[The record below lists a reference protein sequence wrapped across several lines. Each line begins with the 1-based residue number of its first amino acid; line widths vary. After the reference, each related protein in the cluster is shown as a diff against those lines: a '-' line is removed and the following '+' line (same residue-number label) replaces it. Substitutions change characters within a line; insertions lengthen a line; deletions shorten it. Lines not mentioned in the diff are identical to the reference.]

1 MSEGLLRALAGLLIG
16 AVIGSFLATVLAR
29 RGRADGVLPV
39 GRSRCDLCGSRLGA
53 ADLVPIV
60 SYLLRRGRCRHCG
73 GPICFR
79 HPAVETAAASLG
91 LASFLL
97 GGWAAGAVAALLGW
111 TLLLLSTI
119 DLEEMRLPD
128 PLTLPLL
135 GLGLLL
141 SLLQG
146 ALLPPLGLPE
156 PASALIAAATGWA
169 VLAGLAFLYRRL
181 RGRQGL
187 GAGDAK
193 LAAAAGAWL
202 GLADL
207 PAYFLLAGL
216 LGIAHAVV
224 LGALR
229 DPSRRIPFG
238 PALGAA
244 LWLLF
249 VTG

>member
-1 MSEGLLRALAGLLIG
+1 MSEALLRALAGLLIG

-29 RGRADGVLPV
+29 RGRAESAWPV
-39 GRSRCDLCGSRLGA
+39 GRSRCDLCGSRLGPT
-53 ADLVPIV
+53 DLVPLA

-73 GPICFR
+73 GSISFR
-79 HPAVETAAASLG
+79 HPAVETAAAALG

-97 GGWAAGAVAALLGW
+97 AGWTAGAVAALLGW
-111 TLLLLSTI
+111 TLLLLSMV

-128 PLTLPLL
+128 PLTLSLA

-141 SLLQG
+141 SVLQG
-146 ALLPPLGLPE
+146 RIMPPLGLPE
-156 PASALIAAATGWA
+156 PASALAAAAVGWA
-169 VLAGLAFLYRRL
+169 ALAGLALLYHRL

-187 GAGDAK
+187 GMGDAK

-207 PAYFLLAGL
+207 PAYFLFAGL

-229 DPSRRIPFG
+229 DPGRPIPFG